1 MRGFKLDENSDVE
14 IRNNKIQMIADDELT
29 MQTMK
34 YLLST
39 NKGECFYNED
49 EGVNF
54 RNLLGKNI
62 EDDTV
67 KSEILDG
74 IMQISPDYMI
84 TNFSAERN
92 AETRKLDVKF
102 TATTADNE
110 AVTVSTS
117 Y

>member
-1 MRGFKLDENSDVE
+1 MRGFKLTNVGDVT
-14 IRNNKIQMIADDELT
+14 IKNNKIEMIADDELSR
-29 MQTMK
+29 QSIQ

-39 NKGECFYNED
+39 NKGECFYNEN
-49 EGVNF
+49 EGINF
-54 RNLLGKNI
+54 RNLLGKNV

-74 IMQISPDYMI
+74 LMQIDQTFAI
-84 TNFSAERN
+84 TDFSTERN

-102 TATTADNE
+102 TASTADE
-110 AVTVSTS
+110 ETVTVDTS

>member
-1 MRGFKLDENSDVE
+1 MRGFKLTQSGDVE
-14 IRNNKIQMIADDELT
+14 IKNNKIEMLSDDELT

-67 KSEILDG
+67 KSEILGG
-74 IMQISPDYMI
+74 IMQLDNTFAI
-84 TNFSAERN
+84 TEFSSERN

-102 TATTADNE
+102 TATTANNE

>member
-1 MRGFKLDENSDVE
+1 MRGFKLTQAGDVA
-14 IRNNKIQMIADDELT
+14 IKNNKIEMIADDELSR
-29 MQTMK
+29 QSIQ

-39 NKGECFYNED
+39 NKGEWFYNEE
-49 EGVNF
+49 EGINF
-54 RNLLGKNI
+54 MNLLGKNV

-74 IMQISPDYMI
+74 LLQIDNTFVI
-84 TNFSAERN
+84 TDFSTERN

-102 TATTADNE
+102 TASTADE
-110 AVTVSTS
+110 KTVTVDTS

>member
-1 MRGFKLDENSDVE
+1 MRGFKLTNTGDIS
-14 IRNNKIQMIADDELT
+14 IKNNKIEMIADDELT
-29 MQTMK
+29 RQTIQ

-39 NKGECFYNED
+39 NKGECFYNEN
-49 EGVNF
+49 EGINF
-54 RNLLGKNI
+54 RNLLGKNV

-74 IMQISPDYMI
+74 LMQIDQTFAI
-84 TNFSAERN
+84 TDFSTERN

-102 TATTADNE
+102 TATTADE
-110 AVTVSTS
+110 ETVTVSTN

>member
-1 MRGFKLDENSDVE
+1 MKGFKLTQAGDVE
-14 IRNNKIQMIADDELT
+14 IKHNKIQMIADDELT
-29 MQTMK
+29 RQTIQ

-39 NKGECFYNED
+39 NKGEWFGD
-49 EGVNF
+49 ESQGINF
-54 RNLLGKNI
+54 RNLLGKNV

-74 IMQISPDYMI
+74 LMQLNSTFAI
-84 TNFSAERN
+84 TDFSTERN

-102 TATTADNE
+102 TATTADE
-110 AVTVSTS
+110 ETVTVNTS

>member
-1 MRGFKLDENSDVE
+1 MRGFKLTQAGDVE

-29 MQTMK
+29 RQTIQ

-39 NKGECFYNED
+39 NKGEWFGD
-49 EGVNF
+49 ESQGINF
-54 RNLLGKNI
+54 RNLLGKNV

-74 IMQISPDYMI
+74 LMQIEQSFAI
-84 TNFSAERN
+84 TDFSTERN

-102 TATTADNE
+102 TATTADE
-110 AVTVSTS
+110 ETVTVDTS

>member
-1 MRGFKLDENSDVE
+1 MRGFKLTQAGDVE
-14 IRNNKIQMIADDELT
+14 IKNNKIEMLSDDELK
-29 MQTMK
+29 MQTIE

-39 NKGECFYNED
+39 NKGECFYNEE
-49 EGVNF
+49 EGINF

-62 EDDTV
+62 EDDAV
-67 KSEILDG
+67 KSEILGG
-74 IMQISPDYMI
+74 IMQLDNTFAI
-84 TNFSAERN
+84 TEFNTERN

>member
-1 MRGFKLDENSDVE
+1 MRGFKLTNTGDIS
-14 IRNNKIQMIADDELT
+14 IKNNKIEMIADDELT
-29 MQTMK
+29 RQTIQ

-39 NKGECFYNED
+39 NKGECFYNEN
-49 EGVNF
+49 EGISF
-54 RNLLGKNI
+54 RNILGKNV

-74 IMQISPDYMI
+74 LMQISPDYMI
-84 TNFSAERN
+84 TDFSTERN

-102 TATTADNE
+102 TASTADE
-110 AVTVSTS
+110 ETVTVDTS

>member
-14 IRNNKIQMIADDELT
+14 IRNNKIQMIADDELSR
-29 MQTMK
+29 QSIQ

-39 NKGECFYNED
+39 NKGECFYND
-49 EGVNF
+49 NEGISFLNI
-54 RNLLGKNI
+54 LGKNV
-62 EDDTV
+62 EDDNV

-74 IMQISPDYMI
+74 LLQIDDTFVI
-84 TNFSAERN
+84 TDFSTERN

-102 TATTADNE
+102 TASTADE
-110 AVTVSTS
+110 ETVTVDTS